1 MPAPSWRLSGPGS
14 EAGSPPRRTPSSS
27 CSYMAGSTTRGPT
40 TLIFWPFKGYLKDR
54 KARSGSVK
62 MDWGRCPV
70 GSWSPGWL
78 ARHVALRS
86 FWPFRQYNFL
96 GPPGVRPTRLNRLV
110 REFLGRF
117 RHYHN
122 HRKDKGGA
130 PLFIVVG
137 HSFGGMI
144 VYSALAQSLIEATS
158 VPADE
163 VTPRFADLVLLVN
176 PAIERARYL
185 PIYDLAQVRT
195 FAGRSSAQP
204 PVFICATATND
215 WATGLALPIGNAKL
229 TILLVTPVLR
239 DTRSPSSFE
248 HVEYSRSKTPMN
260 KMIRPS

>member
-1 MPAPSWRLSGPGS
+1 
-14 EAGSPPRRTPSSS
+14 
-27 CSYMAGSTTRGPT
+27 
-40 TLIFWPFKGYLKDR
+40 
-54 KARSGSVK
+54 
-62 MDWGRCPV
+62 
-70 GSWSPGWL
+70 
-78 ARHVALRS
+78 
-86 FWPFRQYNFL
+86 
-96 GPPGVRPTRLNRLV
+96 
-110 REFLGRF
+110 
-117 RHYHN
+117 
-122 HRKDKGGA
+122 
-130 PLFIVVG
+130 
-137 HSFGGMI
+137 

-239 DTRSPSSFE
+239 DTRSPLLLRACRIFPLEDTDEQNDQALLDARHSAKRVHGHAYRQVTGWFDAERWHPPLRRGSGSKAGKRAG
-248 HVEYSRSKTPMN
+248 VPRLSDGRPIPKSR
-260 KMIRPS
+260 

>member
-1 MPAPSWRLSGPGS
+1 
-14 EAGSPPRRTPSSS
+14 
-27 CSYMAGSTTRGPT
+27 
-40 TLIFWPFKGYLKDR
+40 
-54 KARSGSVK
+54 
-62 MDWGRCPV
+62 
-70 GSWSPGWL
+70 
-78 ARHVALRS
+78 
-86 FWPFRQYNFL
+86 
-96 GPPGVRPTRLNRLV
+96 
-110 REFLGRF
+110 
-117 RHYHN
+117 
-122 HRKDKGGA
+122 
-130 PLFIVVG
+130 
-137 HSFGGMI
+137 MI
-144 VYSALAQSLIEATS
+144 VYSALAQAAS

-260 KMIRPS
+260 KMIRRS